1 MKILLQIFLVF
12 TLINFSGGQQVLQ
25 TFFDSASSD
34 IQNALTASL
43 VEEEIHET
51 DDSSFPDED
60 EVEKEWMPVTR
71 ISGRVVMV
79 SESRI
84 AGSKLIIPDSEAEDH
99 SPPPELLF

>member
-1 MKILLQIFLVF
+1 MKNILQIFLVF

-25 TFFDSASSD
+25 SLFNSGNSD

-60 EVEKEWMPVTR
+60 EVEKEWVPVTR
-71 ISGRVVMV
+71 ISGSVVMF
-79 SESRI
+79 SESLI
-84 AGSKLIIPDSEAEDH
+84 ATSKLIIPDSESEDH
-99 SPPPELLF
+99 SPPPELLS